1 VSEGRKVPEENAT
14 AMRLCVRQ
22 VRIEAARGCR
32 GQPRAETPEGD
43 SRHSTQSA
51 CATNTAWTPG

>member
-32 GQPRAETPEGD
+32 GQPRAGTPEGD
-43 SRHSTQSA
+43 SRRG
-51 CATNTAWTPG
+51 NP